1 MRIEVGKDEN
11 RRYMLVTFEDISELK
26 QIQEEAMLNRLLHN
40 GPTASVLTDAKG
52 VVVKSNSAFNTL
64 LQVEDSTKLNV
75 IHLLSEEFSHHWPQI
90 SQQLQIQGSWK
101 GQVFAMMNHVQDS
114 CLQATLQGYLD
125 NSGELEYIQCSFEQ
139 AIVKH
144 SNKDGLNSVPK
155 RSTIFN
161 HKDDLERYFNNLTQH
176 CKDFSSLLMIDI
188 SAEDMLSHM
197 SDMGQIE
204 SRQKEVEIHLL
215 RDLPHRYQMS
225 HWQLGKLIVVLPD
238 TDSDQAHYFAIE
250 TLNKLNDNGLGE
262 GICIGIASYQAEQSL
277 EQLIANAE
285 VALKRAKQTGQ
296 QQICQAYTRQLI

>member
-1 MRIEVGKDEN
+1 
-11 RRYMLVTFEDISELK
+11 
-26 QIQEEAMLNRLLHN
+26 
-40 GPTASVLTDAKG
+40 
-52 VVVKSNSAFNTL
+52 
-64 LQVEDSTKLNV
+64 LNV

-262 GICIGIASYQAEQSL
+262 GICIG
-277 EQLIANAE
+277 
-285 VALKRAKQTGQ
+285 
-296 QQICQAYTRQLI
+296 